1 MYMKSRSGSCPQ
13 FMSKVLPNCK
23 KLILRYQLI
32 KSINLFMTDVS
43 KYLRGLSPLI
53 INDVFTLHQN
63 NYNLR
68 NCQLFEWNAIAARAF
83 QPLKKVLKSN

>member
-23 KLILRYQLI
+23 KLILKCQLI

-68 NCQLFEWNAIAARAF
+68 NCQLFERKNLRAVRYE
-83 QPLKKVLKSN
+83 LETSY